1 MKNVFAIAFLL
12 LLFSCAPS
20 VSLTNKTNPDSSVA
34 NDKVSIFWKN
44 YGKEIYYNYSSAFNY
59 TKEYLN
65 ELYLIAEYYIANS
78 KNELLRTI
86 ILNKEKVEYS
96 VEQQQRNGKEYTVL
110 GVGTV
115 SEGSVTKAQWLYY
128 DAENKILYEYDLPND
143 ELVVFE

>member
-44 YGKEIYYNYSSAFNY
+44 YGKEIYYNYSSEFNY

-128 DAENKILYEYDLPND
+128 DAENKILYEYDLPNE

>member
-1 MKNVFAIAFLL
+1 MLFYYCFLAVLRLYHL
-12 LLFSCAPS
+12 LTKQTLTQVLQTIKFLFSGKITEKKFITII
-20 VSLTNKTNPDSSVA
+20 VVH
-34 NDKVSIFWKN
+34 SI
-44 YGKEIYYNYSSAFNY
+44 IR
-59 TKEYLN
+59 N